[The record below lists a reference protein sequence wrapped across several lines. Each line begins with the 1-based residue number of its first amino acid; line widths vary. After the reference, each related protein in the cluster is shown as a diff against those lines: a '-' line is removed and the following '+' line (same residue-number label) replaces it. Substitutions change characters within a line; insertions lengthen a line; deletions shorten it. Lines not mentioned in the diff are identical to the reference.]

1 MKRPDCLTVQVVVK
15 ATELKASGL
24 GDLGPDFS
32 GPGPI
37 YGGHSGIKRPGTL
50 PMGKTV
56 VENFVV
62 RLWRAV
68 FAAQSISVCESTN
81 SLSEEKCD
89 RGACL
94 LRR

>member
-56 VENFVV
+56 V
-62 RLWRAV
+62 
-68 FAAQSISVCESTN
+68 
-81 SLSEEKCD
+81 
-89 RGACL
+89 
-94 LRR
+94 